1 MPLTATQIRN
11 LKQLAAYL
19 ESGKLR
25 ADFNMA
31 RFAEHNHP
39 GPGLLTCGAVGCAVG
54 HGPYAGVPKRTLETF
69 NEYVFRAFGVGND
82 CGEEDEDDDPDL
94 LKWRSKSWM
103 FLFDEDWADTD
114 FSSPLDVAA
123 RIHYLLKYGDPP
135 DGFYSLDLRS
145 FKPAMEDVYANR
157 PPN

>member
-25 ADFNMA
+25 ADFNMT

-69 NEYVFRAFGVGND
+69 SEYSDRAFGLK
-82 CGEEDEDDDPDL
+82 DEYEV
-94 LKWRSKSWM
+94 WA
-103 FLFDEDWADTD
+103 FLFDSDWARTTY
-114 FSSPLDVAA
+114 STPLNVVA
-123 RIHYLLKYGDPP
+123 RIHYFLKYGDPP
-135 DGFYSLDLRS
+135 DEFYSLDLRS
-145 FKPAMEDVYANR
+145 FEPAMEDVYADR